1 VKEHRCGGAVNA
13 GAEGTPTGRGEAEG
27 APTMNSTSRDRERK
41 ARQPKLEGGEC
52 RHVGGDGRRLASSGG
67 SVNWARCY

>member
-1 VKEHRCGGAVNA
+1 
-13 GAEGTPTGRGEAEG
+13 
-27 APTMNSTSRDRERK
+27 MNSTSRDRERK